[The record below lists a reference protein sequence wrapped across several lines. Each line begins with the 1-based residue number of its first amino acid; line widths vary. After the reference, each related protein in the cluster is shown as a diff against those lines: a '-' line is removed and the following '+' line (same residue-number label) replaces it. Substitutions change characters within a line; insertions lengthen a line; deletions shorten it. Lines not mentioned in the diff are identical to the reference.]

1 MASIVV
7 PAISDTINLSS
18 LINLLIKVD
27 FPAFGL
33 PKTAI
38 FFPYGDSYFSLGNES
53 LIKERRS
60 VIFRECSALISK

>member
-7 PAISDTINLSS
+7 PAISDTINLSY

-38 FFPYGDSYFSLGNES
+38 FFPSCDSYFSLGN
-53 LIKERRS
+53 
-60 VIFRECSALISK
+60 